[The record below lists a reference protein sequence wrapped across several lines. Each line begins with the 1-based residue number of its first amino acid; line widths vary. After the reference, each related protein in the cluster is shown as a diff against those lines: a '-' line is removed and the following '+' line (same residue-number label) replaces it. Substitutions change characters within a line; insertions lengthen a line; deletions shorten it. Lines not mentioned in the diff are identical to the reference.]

1 MNRHKILSTGVALAF
16 LCAITPNAMAEDLQD
31 TPSQQEVSSYLTA
44 YTDSLNAIYKTALS
58 STSSAMKQK
67 ARDLGSSTET
77 VNEVSMVTS
86 TFNEAGLD
94 PLSSSS
100 TTKIVTAKRTR
111 DTIHMEADVTTTI
124 TSHLKPGV
132 RSHIAPDGEMTS
144 SWTNRHI
151 IEATI
156 GTVGKNSAQNP
167 GMLAFTKDTIVDTG
181 SQPLAASSDICK
193 TRTKASQDSTKL
205 TYAPVPS
212 QSGGA
217 KMSLSKFIQYANKWT
232 SAPYDNDTKDGFN
245 PDFPYYDPKSGN
257 CANFASQS
265 LYAGGMKL
273 AAGNSLQSHSTDVW
287 TWNLSGVAEAS
298 RTWQNADYNY
308 CYLKKHTDFSTEI
321 PNIWTAPQGSVMYTD
336 WEKDGVLNHALLIV
350 DNMIVPDGKNNYK
363 PMPVI
368 CQKSSNRNMVPM
380 TTWMTYAK
388 KDHPS
393 FDMYGL
399 TTSRTNSW
407 V

>member
-1 MNRHKILSTGVALAF
+1 MKRHKILSTGVALAF

-156 GTVGKNSAQNP
+156 GTVGKTQHRIPACSLSPKTPLWIQGANP
-167 GMLAFTKDTIVDTG
+167 
-181 SQPLAASSDICK
+181 SQLHP
-193 TRTKASQDSTKL
+193 
-205 TYAPVPS
+205 TYARREQKRVR
-212 QSGGA
+212 
-217 KMSLSKFIQYANKWT
+217 T
-232 SAPYDNDTKDGFN
+232 
-245 PDFPYYDPKSGN
+245 
-257 CANFASQS
+257 
-265 LYAGGMKL
+265 
-273 AAGNSLQSHSTDVW
+273 LQ
-287 TWNLSGVAEAS
+287 N
-298 RTWQNADYNY
+298 
-308 CYLKKHTDFSTEI
+308 
-321 PNIWTAPQGSVMYTD
+321 
-336 WEKDGVLNHALLIV
+336 
-350 DNMIVPDGKNNYK
+350 
-363 PMPVI
+363 
-368 CQKSSNRNMVPM
+368 
-380 TTWMTYAK
+380 
-388 KDHPS
+388 
-393 FDMYGL
+393 
-399 TTSRTNSW
+399 
-407 V
+407 